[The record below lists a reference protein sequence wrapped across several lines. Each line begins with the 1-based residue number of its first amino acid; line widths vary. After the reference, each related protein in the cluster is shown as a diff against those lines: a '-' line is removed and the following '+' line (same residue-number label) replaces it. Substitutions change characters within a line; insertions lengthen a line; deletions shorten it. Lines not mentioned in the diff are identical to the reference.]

1 MILKVCLPSM
11 PGNWRL
17 PQDYLSA
24 PHQRLFNFWLGLLI
38 LIFLIVSLANNL
50 YTKVIIITII
60 KACGGVCEK
69 CFTWTTVC
77 FSMFLYGK
85 VLPVGIITY
94 FVFLWDL
101 LIINHLIDKKSWHVF
116 FSGTH
121 PPPFF
126 RIIMIL
132 FFFFKLK
139 WKFFSF
145 SEPISHYKNI

>member
-85 VLPVGIITY
+85 VLPVGIIMY

-101 LIINHLIDKKSWHVF
+101 LIINHLTDYKVDM
-116 FSGTH
+116 FSFLEH
-121 PPPFF
+121 
-126 RIIMIL
+126 IL
-132 FFFFKLK
+132 PHFSVLLWYCFFFL
-139 WKFFSF
+139 
-145 SEPISHYKNI
+145 N